1 MVVKGEK
8 EMGLIFQFISVE
20 CKSYAE
26 IGTRVEGS
34 PTNQQHLN
42 KYTLQVGSGY
52 MGGSYAE
59 IDIDLD

>member
-1 MVVKGEK
+1 MVVKEEN

-42 KYTLQVGSGY
+42 TIYFTSRKWIHGRIVCG
-52 MGGSYAE
+52 
-59 IDIDLD
+59 DRH

>member
-1 MVVKGEK
+1 MVVKEEK

-34 PTNQQHLN
+34 PTNQQSIR
-42 KYTLQVGSGY
+42 YTYLQVGSGY
-52 MGGSYAE
+52 MEDGH
-59 IDIDLD
+59 